1 MKGRIHKKVMMEK
14 FKDIFLNEG
23 KKRLLG
29 SKITL
34 HPLKIVYIVIS
45 DKYSVKF
52 SSNIQAR
59 KINCL

>member
-1 MKGRIHKKVMMEK
+1 MMEK